1 MALVLPMPGPGAGS
15 AQASA
20 LQGSGLLRHQGSGTC
35 PSSREVRLVIFVFHF
50 LSSRS
55 KLEVLNLKLLE
66 KRLLGT
72 NLLWRQLSI
81 FLLE

>member
-15 AQASA
+15 AQASLLCRA
-20 LQGSGLLRHQGSGTC
+20 VASLGIRDMPEFQGGKACDFCL
-35 PSSREVRLVIFVFHF
+35 FHF

-55 KLEVLNLKLLE
+55 KLEVLSLKLLE
-66 KRLLGT
+66 KRLLDT

-81 FLLE
+81 FLSE